1 MTMPGGRDERIAILD
16 IDEKSL
22 AEVGRWPGAAGS
34 YGYLVE
40 SRLKRRLAARFREYV
55 PPEVVARMELDPERY
70 DKPRAPSSQFCSPI
84 SRLHRHFRKPEPRS
98 PARLHRRVP
107 HRNERCDS

>member
-1 MTMPGGRDERIAILD
+1 MRLRMTMPGGRDERIAILD

-40 SRLKRRLAARFREYV
+40 SRLREYV
-55 PPEVVARMELDPERY
+55 PPEVVARMELDPECY
-70 DKPRAPSSQFCSPI
+70 DKPKSAELTILSTSPQ
-84 SRLHRHFRKPEPRS
+84 
-98 PARLHRRVP
+98 
-107 HRNERCDS
+107 

>member
-1 MTMPGGRDERIAILD
+1 MPGGRDERIAILD

-70 DKPRAPSSQFCSPI
+70 DKPKSAELTILSPI
-84 SRLHRHFRKPEPRS
+84 SAAS
-98 PARLHRRVP
+98 PAFP
-107 HRNERCDS
+107 KD

>member
-1 MTMPGGRDERIAILD
+1 MRLRMNAGGLVLPLASALLVAAAIYTMNMA
-16 IDEKSL
+16 
-22 AEVGRWPGAAGS
+22 

-70 DKPRAPSSQFCSPI
+70 DKPQSAELTILSTSPQ
-84 SRLHRHFRKPEPRS
+84 
-98 PARLHRRVP
+98 
-107 HRNERCDS
+107 